1 MKRSIVLKIF
11 GSYFLLIVGLSGLI
25 VLFSSYLIRN
35 YQLERTEQE
44 LKEIAAVIQTM
55 LKETARDRTAD
66 QVIKTLGRRINTRI
80 TLVDQGGVVI
90 ADSEEDPK
98 NMDNHRTRTEI
109 AQAFEGQT
117 GRYLRFSETLGQ
129 EMLYITVPVYEGAE
143 IRQVIRV
150 SKFLKDIKVVSG
162 RLNRQIALTSAVV
175 LTIALFAAFVFARTI
190 SRPVGELTDAIQ
202 RVAGHDFRARVL
214 LKGRDELKQVADSF
228 NAMTDEMQE
237 LFGELTRQKEELN
250 GIIGSLQEG
259 LLVLDKDERVVLANK
274 SLDRIAGRQLETG
287 KFYWEEIRE
296 PGVHDLIKK
305 VRAEQKNLNR
315 EITINDMVFLCSASF
330 LKTKGGIIVVFHDIS
345 EIKRLEKIKS
355 DFVLNVSHELRTP
368 LTSIKGYA
376 GTMDERSLS
385 EENRHYLTI
394 IRRNTERLINVVGD
408 LLTLSKLEETEFALN
423 VETVKLPLIVETVV
437 KLFENEAQSKGLSL
451 KIETPDDLPPVMG
464 DPFKLEQVF
473 INLLN
478 NAIKYTDAGG
488 VTIEI
493 AASDDAVTTRISDTG
508 PGIPS
513 DHISRIFER
522 FYVVDKS
529 RSKKMGGTG
538 LGLSIVKHIVLLH
551 NGTVRVESSIGR
563 GSTFIVSLPAA
574 KPDLAYI

>member
-522 FYVVDKS
+522 FYVVYKS

>member
-1 MKRSIVLKIF
+1 MKRSIFLKIF
-11 GSYFLLIVGLSGLI
+11 GSYFLLIVALSGLI
-25 VLFSSYLIRN
+25 VLFSSYLIRH
-35 YQLERTEQE
+35 YQLESTEQE

-55 LKETARDRTAD
+55 LKETTPGRTTD
-66 QVIKTLGRRINTRI
+66 QVLKMLGRRINTRI
-80 TLVDQGGVVI
+80 TLVDQEGRVI
-90 ADSEEDPK
+90 ADSEKDPK
-98 NMDNHRTRTEI
+98 KMDNHRTRTEI

-117 GRYLRFSETLGQ
+117 GRYLRFSDTLGQ
-129 EMLYITVPVYEGAE
+129 EMLYVAIPVYEGAE
-143 IRQVIRV
+143 IVQVIRV

-162 RLNRQIALTSAVV
+162 RLNRKIAQTAAIV
-175 LTIALFAAFVFARTI
+175 LAIALFAAFVLARTI
-190 SRPVGELTDAIQ
+190 SRPVGELTDAIR
-202 RVAGHDFRARVL
+202 RVAGHDFSARVL

-250 GIIGSLQEG
+250 GIITSLQEG
-259 LLVLDKDERVVLANK
+259 LLVLDRDERVVLANK
-274 SLDRIAGRQLETG
+274 SLERIAGRRLETG

-296 PGVHDLIKK
+296 PGVNDLIRK
-305 VRAEQKNLNR
+305 VRDEQRNLNQ

-330 LKTKGGIIVVFHDIS
+330 LKTKGGIVVVFHDIS
-345 EIKRLEKIKS
+345 EIKRLERIKS

-376 GTMDERSLS
+376 DTMDERSLS

-408 LLTLSKLEETEFALN
+408 LLTLSKLEEREFALN
-423 VETVKLPLIVETVV
+423 LETVELPLIVERVL
-437 KLFENEAQSKGLSL
+437 KLFENQAKSKGFSL
-451 KIETPDDLPPVMG
+451 KMEAPEGLPPVTG
-464 DPFKLEQVF
+464 DPFKLDQVF
-473 INLLN
+473 INLLD

-488 VTIEI
+488 VTIEM
-493 AASDDAVTTRISDTG
+493 AASDDAVITRVTDTG

-513 DHISRIFER
+513 EHIPRIFER

-538 LGLSIVKHIVLLH
+538 LGLSIVKHIILLH
-551 NGTVRVESSIGR
+551 NGTVRVESSLGK
-563 GSTFIVSLPAA
+563 GSTFIVSLPVA
-574 KPDLAYI
+574 KPDSAQ